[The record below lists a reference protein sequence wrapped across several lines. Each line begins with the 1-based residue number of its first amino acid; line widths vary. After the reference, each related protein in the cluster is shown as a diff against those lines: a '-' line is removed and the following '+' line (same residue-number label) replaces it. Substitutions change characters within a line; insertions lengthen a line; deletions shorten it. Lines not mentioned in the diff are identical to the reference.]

1 MGKTIKDS
9 LRSRGP
15 VREHDDRAATRRL
28 LKVVFAAR
36 VPRESK
42 QPPKREDGQ

>member
-9 LRSRGP
+9 LKSRGP
-15 VREHDDRAATRRL
+15 VREFDDRKKTADRL
-28 LKVVFAAR
+28 RETYSAR

-42 QPPKREDGQ
+42 RPPAKEQEL